1 MSSSEGPR
9 QWPLGVTHRTHG
21 SQCRPCLVSEAMA
34 TPGATTLTDSSLPT
48 AGLSARVPVRR
59 CHPDSEHL
67 ARGPGMVG
75 FLVRTTTAVTVFDVA
90 VWVAVNAIIP
100 LP

>member
-34 TPGATTLTDSSLPT
+34 TPGATTLTDSSLPRQ
-48 AGLSARVPVRR
+48 GSARVPVETVPPRVGAPR
-59 CHPDSEHL
+59 P
-67 ARGPGMVG
+67 RPGVVG
-75 FLVRTTTAVTVFDVA
+75 FLVRTATAVTLFDVA